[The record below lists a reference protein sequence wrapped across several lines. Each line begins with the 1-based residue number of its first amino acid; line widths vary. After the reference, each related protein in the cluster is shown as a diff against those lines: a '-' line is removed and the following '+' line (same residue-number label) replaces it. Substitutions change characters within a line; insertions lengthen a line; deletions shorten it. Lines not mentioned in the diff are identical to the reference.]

1 MSSSI
6 ASVLRLEAVT
16 PRWPRRLW
24 ALACGALVGLAMM
37 FSAAPLWSVLIALL
51 TTATLWR
58 SKDGGPA
65 ALSLSGRRVEQSGSA
80 VGAELYDH
88 AWLGPLLSLRL
99 HLDDGRR
106 RSLLYGPWNL
116 SADQR
121 RRLRLHLRRLEA
133 TN

>member
-1 MSSSI
+1 
-6 ASVLRLEAVT
+6 
-16 PRWPRRLW
+16 
-24 ALACGALVGLAMM
+24 MM
-37 FSAAPLWSVLIALL
+37 ASAAPGWTVLIAVLV
-51 TTATLWR
+51 TVTLWR
-58 SKDGGPA
+58 RKHAGPA
-65 ALSLSGRRVEQSGSA
+65 LLSFSGRRVEQSGTA

-88 AWLGPLLSLRL
+88 AWLGPLCSLRL
-99 HLDDGRR
+99 HVDDGRR